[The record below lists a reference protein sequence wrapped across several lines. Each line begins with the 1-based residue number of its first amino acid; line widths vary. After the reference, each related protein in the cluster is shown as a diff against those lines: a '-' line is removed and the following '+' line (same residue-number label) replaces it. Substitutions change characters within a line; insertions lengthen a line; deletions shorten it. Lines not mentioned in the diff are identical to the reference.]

1 MEHLQIAIP
10 VLASLDI
17 DRTVKFYHENLGFD
31 RIGWKDKDYAVIA
44 RDKIEIHFWKC
55 NDKIHPEHTSC
66 YIRVK
71 DVDGLYAEMK
81 KAGVVHPNGA
91 LRDQPWRIREFAI
104 LDEDGNMIKFGE
116 NL

>member
-1 MEHLQIAIP
+1 MEHLQIAVP
-10 VLASLDI
+10 VLASLNI
-17 DRTVKFYHENLGFD
+17 DKTVAFYQTKLGFD
-31 RIGWKDKDYAVIA
+31 RVGYKDKDYAVVC

-55 NDKIHPEHTSC
+55 TNKIHPQNTSC

-71 DVDGLYAEMK
+71 DVDGLYEEMK
-81 KAGVVHPNGA
+81 QAGVVHPNGP
-91 LRDQPWRIREFAI
+91 LTNQPWNIREFAI